1 MSWKYVYYL
10 LLGYPYLVSDLN
22 IKLKWK
28 QSSIKQLS
36 GEWEGQT
43 SRAEK
48 ENENTAIKIGKLLK
62 NEKLVK

>member
-1 MSWKYVYYL
+1 M
-10 LLGYPYLVSDLN
+10 SDLN